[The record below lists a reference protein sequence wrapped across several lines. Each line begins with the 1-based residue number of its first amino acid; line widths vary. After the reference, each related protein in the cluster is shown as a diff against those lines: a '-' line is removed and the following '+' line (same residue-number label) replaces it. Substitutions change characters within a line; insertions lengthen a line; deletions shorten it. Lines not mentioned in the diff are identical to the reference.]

1 MAGGDA
7 AVNEERPPE
16 DQQSGMMC
24 LEMAHGSEHLKH
36 YIVYLH
42 LVLYPQPPLL
52 VGCPMWS

>member
-1 MAGGDA
+1 M
-7 AVNEERPPE
+7 NEERPPE